1 MKSVFVLC
9 TGRGG
14 VEVAPGLAVHQ
25 AEPTHQILIHLDT
38 QAFQK
43 EEGRGGAF
51 FPLLPCGSYIHTSDV
66 SNFFC
71 SSLSPSLLRLLR
83 GKRKPP
89 DAVQGGEPG
98 IQGLGVDE
106 ERLITI
112 TPKAVGGGDVDFVL

>member
-1 MKSVFVLC
+1 
-9 TGRGG
+9 
-14 VEVAPGLAVHQ
+14 
-25 AEPTHQILIHLDT
+25 
-38 QAFQK
+38 
-43 EEGRGGAF
+43 
-51 FPLLPCGSYIHTSDV
+51 
-66 SNFFC
+66 
-71 SSLSPSLLRLLR
+71 LLR